1 MRFFIFSFT
10 HPSTSDIYTL
20 SLHDALPIYPSQRIN
35 SLRHDLE
42 AATETIKFSPIEP
55 LGNMCIIGKNQLTEL
70 IKSYNC
76 IHPFDYS
83 LLDGDGY
90 ILTVKDERTLHYLEH
105 QNLISNELVFTPPNY
120 VAHLT
125 AKSKYG
131 RMGLSFLNAAKVH
144 SGYVGRLALELV
156 NLSNERQPI
165 TIRRGDPL
173 MHIEFVKREGEAS
186 PYNGNYMFQ
195 FMSEEEISDYVGIL
209 TRDFKTVFHKDDL
222 LKAAKQRVAVAPSA

>member
-1 MRFFIFSFT
+1 
-10 HPSTSDIYTL
+10 
-20 SLHDALPIYPSQRIN
+20 
-35 SLRHDLE
+35 
-42 AATETIKFSPIEP
+42 
-55 LGNMCIIGKNQLTEL
+55 MCVIGKNELTEL
-70 IKSYNC
+70 IKAHKC

-90 ILTVKDERTLHYLEH
+90 ILTVKEERTLHYLEH
-105 QNLISNELVFTPPNY
+105 QNLTSNEVVFIPPSF

-144 SGYVGRLALELV
+144 SGFVGRLALELV

-173 MHIEFVKREGEAS
+173 MHIEFMKREGEPA
-186 PYNGNYMFQ
+186 PYNGSYMFQ
-195 FMSEEEISDYVGIL
+195 FMNEDEIKEYVTIL
-209 TRDFKTVFHKDDL
+209 TRDFKPVFPRDSLMKS
-222 LKAAKQRVAVAPSA
+222 AKQRVELVTST